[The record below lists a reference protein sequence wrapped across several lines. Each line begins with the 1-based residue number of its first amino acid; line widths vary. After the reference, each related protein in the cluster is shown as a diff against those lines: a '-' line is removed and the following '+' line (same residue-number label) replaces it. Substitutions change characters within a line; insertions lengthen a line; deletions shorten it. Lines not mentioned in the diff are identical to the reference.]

1 MQLNLF
7 FPSHTNEAI
16 FIDEAGLD
24 KYVWWTEFDQVHIE
38 IDGASEL
45 DIAALVAVA
54 EGLGAI
60 INRI

>member
-7 FPSHTNEAI
+7 FPSNTNEAI

-24 KYVWWTEFDQVHIE
+24 KYVWWTEHDQVHIE

-45 DIAALVAVA
+45 EIAALIAVA
-54 EGLGAI
+54 EGLGATI
-60 INRI
+60 KRI

>member
-7 FPSHTNEAI
+7 FPSNTNEAL

-24 KYVWWTEFDQVHIE
+24 KYVWWTEADQVRIE
-38 IDGASEL
+38 IDGLSEL
-45 DIAALVAVA
+45 EIAALVAIA
-54 EGLGAI
+54 EGLGAA